1 MHAWLVA
8 LLVAVGIYVVLVA
21 ALIASGRRVAAKEL
35 ALLVPNLVLLFKDLL
50 RDPVVPRGPKIA
62 LGIGVVWLI
71 SPIDLL
77 PEFLPVLGPLD
88 DAVVAALVLRY
99 LVKRAGVGVVR
110 SHWRGDPAPL
120 TPILRAA
127 RIPWE
132 RAVEGRPGRDRDT
145 AERADAAAS
154 PAGTAGD

>member
-1 MHAWLVA
+1 MPAWLVA
-8 LLVAVGIYVVLVA
+8 IVVVVALYLVLVL
-21 ALIASGRRVAAKEL
+21 ALIISGRHVAAKEL

-50 RDPVVPRGPKIA
+50 RDPAVPRGPKIA

-99 LVKRAGVGVVR
+99 LVRRAGPDVVR
-110 SHWRGDPAPL
+110 RHWRGDPATL
-120 TPILRAA
+120 DAILRFA
-127 RIPWE
+127 R
-132 RAVEGRPGRDRDT
+132 
-145 AERADAAAS
+145 AS
-154 PAGTAGD
+154 

>member
-1 MHAWLVA
+1 MPAWLVA
-8 LLVAVGIYVVLVA
+8 IVVIVALYLVVVL
-21 ALIASGRRVAAKEL
+21 ALIISGRRVAAKEL

-50 RDPVVPRGPKIA
+50 RDPAVPRGSKIA

-99 LVKRAGVGVVR
+99 LVRRAGPDVVR
-110 SHWRGDPAPL
+110 RHWRGDPATL
-120 TPILRAA
+120 DAILRAA
-127 RIPWE
+127 RIP
-132 RAVEGRPGRDRDT
+132 T
-145 AERADAAAS
+145 
-154 PAGTAGD
+154 T

>member
-8 LLVAVGIYVVLVA
+8 LFVALAIYVLLVV
-21 ALIASGRRVAAKEL
+21 ALILSGRRVAAKEL
-35 ALLVPNLVLLFKDLL
+35 ALLVPNLILLFKDLL
-50 RDPVVPRGPKIA
+50 RDPAVPRGPKVA

-99 LVKRAGVGVVR
+99 LVKRAGVDVVR
-110 SHWRGDPAPL
+110 SHWRGDPATL
-120 TPILRAA
+120 ETILRAA
-127 RIPWE
+127 RIP
-132 RAVEGRPGRDRDT
+132 
-145 AERADAAAS
+145 
-154 PAGTAGD
+154 

>member
-99 LVKRAGVGVVR
+99 LVKRAGVGGVR
-110 SHWRGDPAPL
+110 SHWRGDPATL
-120 TPILRAA
+120 DTILRAA
-127 RIPWE
+127 RIP
-132 RAVEGRPGRDRDT
+132 
-145 AERADAAAS
+145 
-154 PAGTAGD
+154 